1 MDFIY
6 EIKDETLIICSN
18 AVKQKILEMHLLKP
32 IRIMTLQTFIHSYLF
47 NYDEKA
53 ILFIMNK
60 YQVKYDVALEY
71 IRNLYYIENKQYNI
85 SKLDF
90 LVNLKN
96 ELDDN
101 KLLIYN
107 NDFRNYVK
115 RIKIVLYDINID
127 DYLIN
132 ILNGLNYQIIAP
144 VYNNYSHVIY
154 EAETLEEEVNYV
166 AKEIAKLIYDGI
178 DPAKIKLTNVDK
190 SYYNMLNRIFGFYN
204 LKVNIPYRSKLSVYP
219 IVKEFL
225 SRYQTGEDISLIL
238 EDIKEDTNIFN
249 ELVKVINENIKYD
262 NRDLISY
269 KISNSFITSEQ
280 YDNGIDIINYLDYVC
295 LDDEYIFML
304 GFNEGIIPN
313 YYMDTDYIT
322 DNIKDMLYMDKT
334 DVLNR
339 KLTLKIRN
347 VIGNIKNLIITYKLR
362 DNVKEYYPSVLTSD
376 YEVIKI
382 DDDVLDSYSAIYDK
396 IRLVRGYDQYF
407 KFGYENNLFSILRNN
422 YSLKYNSF
430 DNKYKKIDR
439 VMDKL
444 NLSYSKMQ
452 VYNKCAFR
460 YYLADILKLDIFLEN
475 FSTVIGSMVHYVMEK
490 CLSNNDMDVNK
501 YVYEYLGD
509 REFSKKEKFF
519 LNKYIEAIHDL
530 LRQVLLEREYSL
542 FNQAMYEK
550 KIDIDFGS
558 FVHFVG
564 IIDKVLYYIDENTT
578 YVCLI
583 DYKTGNDNISLD
595 YLKYGLDIQ
604 LPIYLY
610 LVSKLDFKNVRYTG
624 FYLQKFNISNG
635 DYRLVGYSNSDKNV
649 LSVADNGYDN
659 SKVIKGLKTL
669 KDGSFAKTSRVL
681 SDEEIHTIIGYAE
694 EKITEVIEKI
704 KSNDFTINPKV
715 CDNVNI
721 GCEYCKFKDICF
733 KKVNDEITI
742 YKEEFGGE
750 I

>member
-32 IRIMTLQTFIHSYLF
+32 IKIMTLQTFIHSYLF

-262 NRDLISY
+262 NKDLISY

-578 YVCLI
+578 YVSLI

-694 EKITEVIEKI
+694 EKIIEVIEKI

-750 I
+750 T

>member
-694 EKITEVIEKI
+694 EKIIEVIEKI